1 MFRQTLLNALIE
13 LTPKGGAGV
22 APPDESEC
30 EELSSPKMRM
40 RQLSSKQD
48 GIAMIMVVGMLAVLT
63 IAGSTMM
70 FYTSSNTKSVGRSKV
85 DETSFSLSEAALNNA
100 MSVLSNPVNN
110 SLDSDVLPST
120 EATAS
125 SMTYENGT
133 AKWYGTLDR
142 AAAVWTI
149 TALGV
154 YDNPAGPNTAQVRRT
169 LTAKVPITPTLTQPL
184 NNPAWDYMY
193 STATGSDCDQTLNN
207 NVTGN
212 ARMYVAGNL
221 CIGNNAG
228 TSISALI
235 VAGNLDVFNQGNVGA
250 NTSMSTRVETYVG
263 GNCRY
268 SVGSWG
274 VCDGDQDARHIYSK
288 LANGTTIGVNHTAP
302 FIAAPQADFASWY
315 ENGIPGP
322 SQPCTTTSGTP
333 PTFDTN
339 YPTRDN
345 SAGVVDLTPASSY
358 VCRVGP
364 GASSTLPSAINA
376 TQTTIAVA
384 SATGFPASAFR
395 IRIDDELMNVTGGFG
410 TTTWT
415 VTRGINGSTAAA
427 HVANQTLIWDNSN
440 ASGELSWNATTKTLS
455 VKGTI
460 YIDGSAKVA
469 TGVLTTYNGQAAIY
483 LSGTFYLEGKL
494 CGGVSG
500 ASCDFAS
507 WNPNTEM
514 LMIVA
519 NGTGGQVQPA
529 DSIQLANNSQFQ
541 GGLFGTAKVEFG
553 NNAFTDGPVM
563 GTEIILSNN
572 VVTNAFPTITTVPV
586 GMPSN
591 PSVYAQPNPP
601 QMFAG

>member
-1 MFRQTLLNALIE
+1 
-13 LTPKGGAGV
+13 
-22 APPDESEC
+22 
-30 EELSSPKMRM
+30 MRM
-40 RQLSSKQD
+40 RQLIHKQD
-48 GIAMIMVVGMLAVLT
+48 GIALIMVIGMLAVLT

-70 FYTSSNTKSVGRSKV
+70 FYTTSNAKNVVRSKV

-100 MSVLSNPVNN
+100 MSVLANPVNN

-125 SMTYENGT
+125 SIAYENGT

-149 TALGV
+149 TALGL
-154 YDNPAGPNTAQVRRT
+154 YDNPTGPGTAQVRRK
-169 LTAKVPITPTLTQPL
+169 LTAKVPISPTLTQPL

-193 STATGSDCDQTLNN
+193 STGTGNTCDQTMNN
-207 NVTGN
+207 NVVGN

-228 TSISALI
+228 TALSALI
-235 VAGNLDVFNQGNVGA
+235 VKGDLDLSNNTNVGA
-250 NTSMSTRVETYVG
+250 STSMATRVETYVG

-268 SVGSWG
+268 GGGTWAACSGN
-274 VCDGDQDARHIYSK
+274 QDARHIYSK
-288 LANGTTIGVNHTAP
+288 LPNGTTIGVTHTTP
-302 FIAAPQADFASWY
+302 VIAAPTADFASWY
-315 ENGIPGP
+315 ENAIPGP
-322 SQPCTTTSGTP
+322 AQPCTTTTGTP
-333 PTFDTN
+333 PAFDGN
-339 YPTRDN
+339 YPARDN
-345 SAGVVDLTPASSY
+345 SVGVVDLTPTSSY

-364 GASSTLPSAINA
+364 GASTTLPSAINA
-376 TQTTIAVA
+376 SQTSITVA
-384 SATGFPASAFR
+384 SATGFPASGFR

-415 VTRGINGSTAAA
+415 VTRGVNSSAATA
-427 HVANQTLIWDNSN
+427 HVVSQTLIWDDSD
-440 ASGELSWNATTKTLS
+440 ASGELSWNVTTKTLTA
-455 VKGTI
+455 KGTI

-469 TGVLTTYNGQAAIY
+469 NGAVNTYNGQAAIY
-483 LSGTFYLEGKL
+483 LSGTFYLDGKL

-500 ASCDFAS
+500 ASCNFAS

-519 NGTGGQVQPA
+519 NGTGGQVLPA
-529 DSIQLANNSQFQ
+529 DSIQLANNSQFE

-563 GTEIILSNN
+563 GSEIILSNN
-572 VVTNAFPTITTVPV
+572 VTANAFPTITTVPV

-591 PSVYAQPNPP
+591 PAVYAQPNPP
-601 QMFAG
+601 HLFAG